1 MVNQVYLDTSALA
14 KWYLNEARSQEFT
27 VWFQTQPDVH
37 LSSLTLTEFRCLL
50 ARRRR
55 AGELSKELGTTNLYH
70 V

>member
-14 KWYLNEARSQEFT
+14 KWYLNESRSQEFT
-27 VWFQTQPDVH
+27 AWFQTQPDVH

-50 ARRRR
+50 ARRR
-55 AGELSKELGTTNLYH
+55 AGDLSKKLGTTNLYH